1 MDRWTPPSFD
11 AEPTPAAINGKY
23 STSSQSPAGL
33 TLPTIDEIQ
42 SIRAKAYQEAF
53 ARGLQEGLIEGR
65 NQAASLGR
73 EEGLEKGRQEGFQT
87 VYQQCYHSVA
97 QDIEQLGHSL

>member
-11 AEPTPAAINGKY
+11 AEPAPAAASAKY
-23 STSSQSPAGL
+23 SASSQSPAGL

-53 ARGLQEGLIEGR
+53 ARGF
-65 NQAASLGR
+65 
-73 EEGLEKGRQEGFQT
+73 KK
-87 VYQQCYHSVA
+87 V
-97 QDIEQLGHSL
+97 